1 LPLISAS
8 KVFGVTFGKSAKMW
22 FLFCK
27 ASVSEEAQSKNKV
40 QSFEKKCGVLNK
52 GVKF

>member
-8 KVFGVTFGKSAKMW
+8 KVFGIIFGKSAKMW

-27 ASVSEEAQSKNKV
+27 AKYSVSEEAQSLNKV
-40 QSFEKKCGVLNK
+40 QSFEKSAEFGTKV
-52 GVKF
+52 